1 MSLDTLGDAFYDELC
16 DIYHA
21 EKQLVK
27 ALPKMAKKASSE
39 DLKAAFE
46 AHLEETEEHVARVE
60 AAFEDTGKAPKAKK
74 CEAME
79 GLIEE
84 ATSMMEEEAEPEVMD
99 AILIGCAQ
107 KVEHY
112 KIATYGTLCTWAE
125 LLGYKN
131 AVLDA
136 AAIQVADPAA
146 ERPAIEEAD
155 ESLLDLLGTNDVRDI
170 LGQPLAVH
178 VIFSPRPRP
187 IIGSRKTTSFQRR
200 ASPTGS
206 PSLISSPPPPPT
218 TGKRSSRYA
227 RQMISRT
234 TRLKI

>member
-1 MSLDTLGDAFYDELC
+1 MSLESLEDAFYDELC

-39 DLKAAFE
+39 ELAAAFE
-46 AHLEETEEHVARVE
+46 AHLAETEEHVARVE
-60 AAFEDTGKAPKAKK
+60 AAFDETGKKPRAKK

-84 ATSMMEEEAEPEVMD
+84 AKSMMEEEAEPEVMD

-112 KIATYGTLCTWAE
+112 EIATHGTLCTWAE

-131 AVLDA
+131 AKKNLGANHGEAEKCDQKLTKLSKASNLA
-136 AAIQVADPAA
+136 A
-146 ERPAIEEAD
+146 
-155 ESLLDLLGTNDVRDI
+155 
-170 LGQPLAVH
+170 
-178 VIFSPRPRP
+178 
-187 IIGSRKTTSFQRR
+187 K
-200 ASPTGS
+200 
-206 PSLISSPPPPPT
+206 
-218 TGKRSSRYA
+218 
-227 RQMISRT
+227 
-234 TRLKI
+234 

>member
-1 MSLDTLGDAFYDELC
+1 MSLDSLEDAFYDELC

-39 DLKAAFE
+39 ELAAAFE
-46 AHLEETEEHVARVE
+46 AHLAETEEHVARVE
-60 AAFEDTGKAPKAKK
+60 AAFDETGKKPRAKK

-84 ATSMMEEEAEPEVMD
+84 AKSMMEEEAEPEVMD

-112 KIATYGTLCTWAE
+112 EIATYGTLCTWAE

-131 AVLDA
+131 AKKNLGANHGEEEKCDQKLTKLSKAINLA
-136 AAIQVADPAA
+136 A
-146 ERPAIEEAD
+146 
-155 ESLLDLLGTNDVRDI
+155 
-170 LGQPLAVH
+170 
-178 VIFSPRPRP
+178 
-187 IIGSRKTTSFQRR
+187 K
-200 ASPTGS
+200 
-206 PSLISSPPPPPT
+206 
-218 TGKRSSRYA
+218 
-227 RQMISRT
+227 
-234 TRLKI
+234 

>member
-1 MSLDTLGDAFYDELC
+1 MSLESLEDAFYDELC

-39 DLKAAFE
+39 ELAAAFE
-46 AHLEETEEHVARVE
+46 AHLAETEEHVARVE
-60 AAFEDTGKAPKAKK
+60 AAFDETGKKPRAKK

-84 ATSMMEEEAEPEVMD
+84 AKSMMEEGAEPEVMD

-112 KIATYGTLCTWAE
+112 EIATYGTLCTWAE

-131 AVLDA
+131 AKKNLGANHGEEEKCDQKLTKLSKAINLA
-136 AAIQVADPAA
+136 A
-146 ERPAIEEAD
+146 
-155 ESLLDLLGTNDVRDI
+155 
-170 LGQPLAVH
+170 
-178 VIFSPRPRP
+178 
-187 IIGSRKTTSFQRR
+187 K
-200 ASPTGS
+200 
-206 PSLISSPPPPPT
+206 
-218 TGKRSSRYA
+218 
-227 RQMISRT
+227 
-234 TRLKI
+234 